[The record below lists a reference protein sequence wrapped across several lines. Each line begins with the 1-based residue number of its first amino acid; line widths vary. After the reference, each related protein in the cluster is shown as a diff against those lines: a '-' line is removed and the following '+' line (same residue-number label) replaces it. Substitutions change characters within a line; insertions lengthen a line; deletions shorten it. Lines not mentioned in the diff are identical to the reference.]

1 MVPIFGD
8 ELDGQS
14 LAVGALPG
22 VALRAVGDEHRV
34 CGRAHAA
41 GEAARLDRGGVGD
54 EAHVCEFRGAKGERA
69 PARLDAERDA
79 FVVAGDLREATAS
92 LFALEAQALVLR
104 PAPRGPVARLRGRR
118 LGGFEPLPL

>member
-34 CGRAHAA
+34 CGPACAA
-41 GEAARLDRGGVGD
+41 GEAARLDRGGGGD
-54 EAHVCEFRGAKGERA
+54 EAHVCGSRGARGEGP

-79 FVVAGDLREATAS
+79 FVVAGDLREATAR
-92 LFALEAQALVLR
+92 LLALEAQTL
-104 PAPRGPVARLRGRR
+104 
-118 LGGFEPLPL
+118 